1 MFYNPFTLKTLGYI
15 EPPELK
21 SKILKFMVSPLGHYI
36 GYQTSDYLFYLYAL
50 DLVNYNHGEAPKV
63 AHRQE

>member
-21 SKILKFMVSPLGHYI
+21 SKILKFIITPLGHYI
-36 GYQTSDYLFYLYAL
+36 CYQTSDFLVYLYAL
-50 DLVNYNHGEAPKV
+50 NLVSYHRGESPRPV
-63 AHRQE
+63 HRQ